1 MKFLKKNKHQD
12 NIIVTPKIAGTT
24 LEARMKTEKL
34 LINKIIKKKFKMKNI
49 WAIVTAR
56 RNSKSIKRKNIVKLG
71 NKKIIEYSFDVLDK
85 IRKKR
90 QIQK

>member
-1 MKFLKKNKHQD
+1 
-12 NIIVTPKIAGTT
+12 
-24 LEARMKTEKL
+24 
-34 LINKIIKKKFKMKNI
+34 MKNI

-85 IRKKR
+85 IRKKGNSKNNCFLR
-90 QIQK
+90 